1 MKLLFQIGGKSYAA
15 ALTLGDYAAQ
25 IAAMCP
31 FEASYQPSGG
41 HEFYARLPLA
51 VHGQAEETS
60 RVRKNALYCFAPW
73 NALSIVTKDTDISPY
88 GVVHLGDFEEDIA
101 ATLAQT
107 KGSETIRCEVTE
119 DE

>member
-51 VHGQAEETS
+51 VHG
-60 RVRKNALYCFAPW
+60 
-73 NALSIVTKDTDISPY
+73 
-88 GVVHLGDFEEDIA
+88 
-101 ATLAQT
+101 
-107 KGSETIRCEVTE
+107 
-119 DE
+119 